1 MSADNRQ
8 LFSVLVM
15 KFLIYATVKL
25 LTHQSHYVSQIPVNK
40 SENVCFRLQN
50 FLRVMS
56 ICRILLLFAVSA
68 YFCWLFLALRREFN
82 GSPM

>member
-25 LTHQSHYVSQIPVNK
+25 LTHQSHYVSQIPVNNSQK
-40 SENVCFRLQN
+40 TF
-50 FLRVMS
+50 
-56 ICRILLLFAVSA
+56 VSA
-68 YFCWLFLALRREFN
+68 YETFYV
-82 GSPM
+82 

>member
-25 LTHQSHYVSQIPVNK
+25 THQSHYVSQIPVNIVRK
-40 SENVCFRLQN
+40 RLFPFTKLFTCNVHL
-50 FLRVMS
+50 
-56 ICRILLLFAVSA
+56 
-68 YFCWLFLALRREFN
+68 
-82 GSPM
+82 